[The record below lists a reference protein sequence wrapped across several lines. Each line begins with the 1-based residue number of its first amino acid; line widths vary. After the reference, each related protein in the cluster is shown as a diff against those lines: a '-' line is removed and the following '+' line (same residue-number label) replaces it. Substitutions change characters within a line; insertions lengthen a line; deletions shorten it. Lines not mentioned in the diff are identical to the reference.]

1 MNYFE
6 YVHETLRINA
16 KEEDQKPPT
25 QNKKVEAILSSKDAF
40 IRSYQNR
47 TRYRFRQIREP

>member
-16 KEEDQKPPT
+16 KEEDQKPPM
-25 QNKKVEAILSSKDAF
+25 QNKKVEAILSSKDVF

-47 TRYRFRQIREP
+47 TRHRFRQIREP